1 MKTKERIFYYDFLRA
16 FAIIAVIICHVDIFY
31 GSLSTPLQIIAKLTF
46 HDIGRIGVPIFLMI
60 SGALLLNRE
69 YVLSDFLKRR
79 FTRIIYPFVFWM
91 FLISIGLICFNSSF
105 DFILGVITGDFSVAW
120 YFWTLIGIYLSIPII
135 NSFVRDYGEKGLE
148 YFLVIWIVIVFLQ
161 MIHHYPLFANF
172 RLDFF
177 VGCMGYLILGYY
189 LINKDFKLDDKKL
202 LILSLILLI
211 ISLGIYV
218 FCDYNKIDLINSIY
232 LNIPMILIASSFILI
247 VKSIDRLTSFKR
259 IKSNIIGD
267 SIVSVSKHS
276 YGMYFSHVIVLK
288 VLSMVNPHSNLLFPI
303 MVILMVVL
311 SWLLVYIVNRIPFLR
326 KFSGV

>member
-1 MKTKERIFYYDFLRA
+1 
-16 FAIIAVIICHVDIFY
+16 
-31 GSLSTPLQIIAKLTF
+31 
-46 HDIGRIGVPIFLMI
+46 
-60 SGALLLNRE
+60 
-69 YVLSDFLKRR
+69 
-79 FTRIIYPFVFWM
+79 
-91 FLISIGLICFNSSF
+91 
-105 DFILGVITGDFSVAW
+105 
-120 YFWTLIGIYLSIPII
+120 
-135 NSFVRDYGEKGLE
+135 
-148 YFLVIWIVIVFLQ
+148 